1 MDLVH
6 RVAHIL
12 GVTQSTSKKVR
23 HRFDRL
29 LEEIRQKHKRTHDVL
44 EQSALKHMVK
54 TSGIFRRGL
63 FACYNHP
70 DLPRTNNEHEG
81 MFREVRRYERRIT
94 GHKSTAR
101 RTARDGTLLATA
113 QQRLAGGPISSID
126 LERMATPGWRDRLK
140 QHQQQR
146 RHYDRHRK
154 LRKNFSNVLKA
165 IRQRIRKLRRPPTRA
180 P

>member
-6 RVAHIL
+6 RIAQIL
-12 GVTQSTSKKVR
+12 DVQQSRSKKVR

-29 LEEIRQKHKRTHDVL
+29 LEEIRQKRKRACEVL
-44 EQSALKHMVK
+44 HQAALGHMVK
-54 TSGIFRRGL
+54 TARIFRRGL

-70 DLPRTNNEHEG
+70 DLPHTNNEHEG
-81 MFREVRRYERRIT
+81 MFRQVRRYERRIT

-113 QQRLAGGPISSID
+113 QQRLVHGPISGID
-126 LERMATPGWRDRLK
+126 LARMATPGWRHRLE
-140 QHQQQR
+140 QHRQQR
-146 RHYDRHRK
+146 RHYDRPRK
-154 LRKNFSNVLKA
+154 LRKNFSNVLKT
-165 IRQRIRKLRRPPTRA
+165 IRQRIRKLGHPAPRA